1 LILKN
6 NNNKKK
12 KKLWKEIESK
22 ELNMIKGKIIIQSDI
37 SQYNVQCVGIV
48 SMRSLYNGDK
58 IELGYN
64 ELGSF

>member
-1 LILKN
+1 
-6 NNNKKK
+6 
-12 KKLWKEIESK
+12 
-22 ELNMIKGKIIIQSDI
+22 MIKGKIIIQSDI